1 MKTFLQSINDIAA
14 QYVTMP
20 LQRFFLYVTVG
31 LWVTLM
37 AIALFT
43 PLSLSKFTALIG
55 LYATSIITAL
65 LTYANYQMSRIEQVE
80 AIGETPKDD
89 NRSERIPSPKL
100 DSEFVA

>member
-1 MKTFLQSINDIAA
+1 MKTFLQSLNDVAA
-14 QYVTMP
+14 QYIKMP

-55 LYATSIITAL
+55 LYTTSIITAL
-65 LTYANYQMSRIEQVE
+65 LAYANYQLSRIE
-80 AIGETPKDD
+80 AIEEMPKGD
-89 NRSERIPSPKL
+89 NGSEINDLTEVNSA
-100 DSEFVA
+100 FVA